1 MGVKKLNAEQI
12 IQNSGSKLDIQ
23 LIRARE
29 LVEHKKIQAQLAM
42 KKKNSNEAFN
52 VQNYNDMIRAKID
65 QANEKP
71 KEKLQS
77 QLDTIVPMEIVRA

>member
-12 IQNSGSKLDIQ
+12 IQHSGSKLDIQ

-29 LVEHKKIQAQLAM
+29 LAEHKKIQAQIAL
-42 KKKNSNEAFN
+42 KKKNSTEAFN
-52 VQNYNDMIRAKID
+52 VQNYNDMIRAQID
-65 QANEKP
+65 QANDKP